1 MTQDPKFSAFVR
13 GHRRA
18 GSDVQFIE
26 RTRLDAQKAMN
37 KELQKLI
44 QTGPPGLH
52 ERIRAEFDEFEK
64 LFGRYLQESGHA
76 IMWDKIR
83 LVSDDLVKT
92 YNELKAPDNK
102 SIKTLL
108 NQLVVVKL
116 NGGLGTSMGCKGPK
130 SIISVRNDLTFLDLT
145 VQQIEHLNKTYGTD
159 VPLVLMNSFNTDA
172 DTEKILQRYSQVK
185 VKIFTFNQSRYPR
198 ISRESLLPIA
208 TSFNTENIES
218 WYPPG
223 HGDVYQSI
231 ANSKLLDQFIN
242 DGKKYLFMS
251 NIDNLGATVDLNIL
265 NFLLDPN
272 TKQAPEF
279 VMEVTNKTR
288 ADVKGGT
295 LVEYDGKL
303 RLLEI
308 AQVPKDHVDE
318 FKSVSKFKIFNTNN
332 LWISLDAIKRVVED
346 NTLHMEIIVNP
357 KGGTLVEYDG
367 KLRLLEIAQVPKDHV
382 DEFKSVSKFK
392 IFNTNNLWIS
402 LDAIK
407 RVVEDNTL
415 HMEIIVNPKTLDNGV
430 NVVQLETAVGA
441 AIKSFEG
448 AIGINV
454 PRRRFLPVKTTSD
467 LLIVMSNLYSL
478 KTGALEMNPLRSFP
492 SVPLVKLG
500 SHFSKVKDYL
510 HRFASIPDMLELD
523 HLTVSGDV
531 TFGRNVTLKGTVII
545 IANHGDRIDIPSG
558 AVLENKIVS
567 GNLRILDH

>member
-1 MTQDPKFSAFVR
+1 MNCSSEWKRTAMAAPTSAFVR

-357 KGGTLVEYDG
+357 K
-367 KLRLLEIAQVPKDHV
+367 
-382 DEFKSVSKFK
+382 
-392 IFNTNNLWIS
+392 
-402 LDAIK
+402 
-407 RVVEDNTL
+407 
-415 HMEIIVNPKTLDNGV
+415 TLDNGV